1 MTEIEMKAAQFAA
14 DAKAAKDAAEAAAA
28 EVKSLREEV
37 ASVKEENTNLDNS
50 MNELKKENEAMKAKL
65 DRAASN
71 LSLKAQIAAAL
82 EARKGDIEKLLAQ
95 KDGRMTIEIKTDIG
109 TSSVTPQSS
118 SQVWGS
124 NLEAGIAAAPKA
136 PLTFLNAF
144 GVKPFV
150 GERIVWREA
159 SNTENVGYVAELAQN
174 TQNTSIAFN
183 EYFRKGAKIATY
195 MTLSSEAELWLPEL
209 FDFCTNEGPAIVDKK
224 INSELYNG
232 NGDNSTYP
240 NHVFGVLGQATTHV
254 AQTTYSAATIADL
267 IFDCAAQ
274 VKKAGFQ
281 ATVAILPFAWEAKL
295 RSVKDSTGNYIYDRV
310 NHQLAGITIMPSDL
324 LSAAGSGSGSG
335 SGTTVDSLIV
345 ADASVV
351 DVYVGTTYE
360 LELSRKPEYDA
371 WRADFRKIAQ
381 CRVKGVNQTGV
392 VKVANIATDIAAITP
407 AS

>member
-1 MTEIEMKAAQFAA
+1 MTEIEMKAAEFAA
-14 DAKAAKDAAEAAAA
+14 QAKAAKEAAEAAAA
-28 EVKSLREEV
+28 EVKTLREDV
-37 ASVKEENTNLDNS
+37 ASLKEENTNLDGS
-50 MNELKKENEAMKAKL
+50 MNELKKQNEEMRLKL
-65 DRAASN
+65 EKSARA
-71 LSLKAQIAAAL
+71 LSIKAQIAEAL
-82 EARKGDIEKLLAQ
+82 EAKKADIQKLLAQ

-109 TSSVTPQSS
+109 TGAVTPQSG

-144 GVKPFV
+144 GVKPFT

-159 SNTENVGYVAELAQN
+159 SNSENVGYVAELAQN
-174 TQNTSIAFN
+174 QNQTSIAFN
-183 EYFRKGAKIATY
+183 EFFRKGAKIATY

-224 INSELYNG
+224 INAELYNG

-240 NHVFGVLGQATTHV
+240 NHVFGVLGQATVHS
-254 AQTTYSAATIADL
+254 AQTTYTGATIADL

-274 VKKAGFQ
+274 IKKAGFQ
-281 ATVAILPFAWEAKL
+281 ATVAILPFSWEAKL

-310 NHQLAGITIMPSDL
+310 NHQIAGVTVMPSDL
-324 LSAAGSGSGSG
+324 LSSPGEG
-335 SGTTVDSLIV
+335 SGTVVDSLIV
-345 ADASVV
+345 ADDSVV

-381 CRVKGVNQTGV
+381 CRVKGVNQPGV
-392 VKVANIATDIAAITP
+392 VKVANIVTDIAAIT